1 MITVSIAG
9 RLTKDAELRQAGNSQ
24 VCGFSVA
31 ADTGFG
37 DKKQAHFFS
46 CSLWGN
52 QGAAIAQYLR
62 KGTPVTISGEYS
74 EREYDGKQYKELR
87 VNQIE
92 LQGSKGDNQNNQQG
106 YQQPTQNNQAPNPY
120 AQQVAQNAQG
130 MQNQVN
136 QQFANANQNTQL
148 NQNQQANVNAG
159 FPPGPVDDDI
169 PFAPFY
175 DGQF

>member
-1 MITVSIAG
+1 MISITVAG

-106 YQQPTQNNQAPNPY
+106 YQQPSNNQQAPNPY

-130 MQNQVN
+130 MQGQVN
-136 QQFANANQNTQL
+136 NHMAQN
-148 NQNQQANVNAG
+148 NQNQAPTNTAMAG
-159 FPPGPVDDDI
+159 GGMGPVDDDI
-169 PFAPFY
+169 PFNRFY
-175 DGQF
+175 DGQL

>member
-1 MITVSIAG
+1 MINVTIAG
-9 RLTKDAELRQAGNSQ
+9 RLTRDAELRQAGNSQ

-106 YQQPTQNNQAPNPY
+106 YQQPTQNNQAPNPH
-120 AQQVAQNAQG
+120 AQQGQSQQGGNYQQQNG
-130 MQNQVN
+130 MQNPAMNGGGV
-136 QQFANANQNTQL
+136 
-148 NQNQQANVNAG
+148 
-159 FPPGPVDDDI
+159 VDQDI
-169 PFAPFY
+169 PFTKHF
-175 DGQF
+175 DGQL

>member
-1 MITVSIAG
+1 MISITVAG
-9 RLTKDAELRQAGNSQ
+9 RVVKDAELRQAGSSQ

-92 LQGSKGDNQNNQQG
+92 LQGSKGDNQQNNQQ
-106 YQQPTQNNQAPNPY
+106 QPSQNNQAPNPY
-120 AQQVAQNAQG
+120 AQQMAQNAQG
-130 MQNQVN
+130 MRDTIN
-136 QQFANANQNTQL
+136 QQFARQNQNPAM
-148 NQNQQANVNAG
+148 NGGGV
-159 FPPGPVDDDI
+159 VDQDI
-169 PFAPFY
+169 PFTKHF
-175 DGQF
+175 DGQL

>member
-37 DKKQAHFFS
+37 DKKQAYFFS

-92 LQGSKGDNQNNQQG
+92 LQGSKGDSQNNQQG
-106 YQQPTQNNQAPNPY
+106 YQQPQQNQTPQKFNNQ
-120 AQQVAQNAQG
+120 
-130 MQNQVN
+130 MN
-136 QQFANANQNTQL
+136 QQPRQTMDNA
-148 NQNQQANVNAG
+148 V
-159 FPPGPVDDDI
+159 VDQDI
-169 PFAPFY
+169 PF
-175 DGQF
+175 

>member
-1 MITVSIAG
+1 MITVTIAG

-37 DKKQAHFFS
+37 DKKQAYFFS

-106 YQQPTQNNQAPNPY
+106 GNYQQPQQNNNQQQGFNNQMSQAPQGY
-120 AQQVAQNAQG
+120 AQPK
-130 MQNQVN
+130 
-136 QQFANANQNTQL
+136 L
-148 NQNQQANVNAG
+148 NDKGEELDEFGNVKD
-159 FPPGPVDDDI
+159 PI
-169 PFAPFY
+169 PF
-175 DGQF
+175 

>member
-1 MITVSIAG
+1 MITVTIAG
-9 RLTKDAELRQAGNSQ
+9 RLTKDAELRQAGSSQ

-52 QGAAIAQYLR
+52 QGAAITQYLR

-92 LQGSKGDNQNNQQG
+92 LQGSKGDNQNNQQNN
-106 YQQPTQNNQAPNPY
+106 QQQGNPQQNNNQQQGFNNQMSQAPQTM
-120 AQQVAQNAQG
+120 ADAV
-130 MQNQVN
+130 
-136 QQFANANQNTQL
+136 
-148 NQNQQANVNAG
+148 
-159 FPPGPVDDDI
+159 VDEII
-169 PFAPFY
+169 PF
-175 DGQF
+175 

>member
-1 MITVSIAG
+1 MINVTVAG

-37 DKKQAHFFS
+37 DKKQAYFFS

-92 LQGSKGDNQNNQQG
+92 LQGGKSDNQQSNQG
-106 YQQPTQNNQAPNPY
+106 YQQPSNNQQAPNPY
-120 AQQVAQNAQG
+120 AQQVSQNAQG
-130 MQNQVN
+130 IQGQVN
-136 QQFANANQNTQL
+136 QKFAQ
-148 NQNQQANVNAG
+148 QNQG
-159 FPPGPVDDDI
+159 FNNQMSNQPHNGAPQTPDDEPP
-169 PFAPFY
+169 F
-175 DGQF
+175 

>member
-37 DKKQAHFFS
+37 DKKQAYFFS

-92 LQGSKGDNQNNQQG
+92 LQGSKGDSQNNQS
-106 YQQPTQNNQAPNPY
+106 YQQPSQGNQAPNPY

-130 MQNQVN
+130 MQNQAP
-136 QQFANANQNTQL
+136 QQFNNQMS
-148 NQNQQANVNAG
+148 NQAPKGYNQ
-159 FPPGPVDDDI
+159 PPVDDGSDI
-169 PFAPFY
+169 PF
-175 DGQF
+175 